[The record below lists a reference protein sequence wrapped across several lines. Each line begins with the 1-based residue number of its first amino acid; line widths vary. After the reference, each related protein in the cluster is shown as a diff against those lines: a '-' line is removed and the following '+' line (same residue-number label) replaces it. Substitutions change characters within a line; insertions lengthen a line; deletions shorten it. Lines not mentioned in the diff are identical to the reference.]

1 MNANSRKHIPQRTC
15 VICRTK
21 DSKRQLTRI
30 VRLPDGTIEVDLT
43 GKRSGR
49 GAYVC
54 DNPAC
59 WTRAAETNA
68 LGAALRVVL
77 TDDAR
82 ALLRQMQPPAK

>member
-1 MNANSRKHIPQRTC
+1 MNTNSRKHVPQRTC

-21 DSKRQLTRI
+21 DAKRTLTRI
-30 VRLPDGTIEVDLT
+30 VRTPDGRIEIDLT

-54 DNPAC
+54 DKHEC
-59 WTRAAETNA
+59 WTRAADTNA
-68 LGAALRVVL
+68 LGAALRIVL

-82 ALLRQMQPPAK
+82 ALLRQHSLAT